1 MASVYGYESALSEGS
16 AFNSRVQNFNDG
28 VLLHNQ
34 NLQKAYDLKVK
45 GQKGDVSADV
55 TQKHEDEA
63 FYGFTDGKSAI
74 STAVESVGA
83 VKSIAK
89 DGFTGYVAN
98 ATSDRLNTI
107 GNTVSRLVQG
117 EPAPPSAAMSVVDK
131 INTRILGAADAGENA
146 AAAGGKIAAEAGET
160 IESSNLAS
168 GIIKAGLGKVVG
180 GKLGEAGLSAV
191 SELGGK
197 ALGDFAGIKGIAD
210 GFENLGEG
218 KNFFSG
224 ETTGDKF
231 QEAGAVFDA
240 IGTFAP
246 PLELLGGALTLIG
259 GIDDAVHDLDAV
271 ADKKKSDGATLPPP
285 LKTATKVSPVFS
297 SLGLQASAPISAKQA
312 ITGSSSF

>member
-45 GQKGDVSADV
+45 GQKSDVSDDV

-63 FYGFTDGKSAI
+63 FYGFTDGKTAI

-98 ATSDRLNTI
+98 STGDRLNTI
-107 GNTVSRLVQG
+107 GNTMERLVQG
-117 EPAPPSAAMSVVDK
+117 EPPPPSAAMSVVDK

-146 AAAGGKIAAEAGET
+146 AAAAGET
-160 IESSNLAS
+160 AGKIESSTLGAS
-168 GIIKAGLGKVVG
+168 IIKAGLGKFAG

-191 SELGGK
+191 SEVGGK
-197 ALGDFAGIKGIAD
+197 ALGDFGGIKGIAD
-210 GFENLGEG
+210 GFANLGEG

-271 ADKKKSDGATLPPP
+271 ADKKKSDGAAVPPP